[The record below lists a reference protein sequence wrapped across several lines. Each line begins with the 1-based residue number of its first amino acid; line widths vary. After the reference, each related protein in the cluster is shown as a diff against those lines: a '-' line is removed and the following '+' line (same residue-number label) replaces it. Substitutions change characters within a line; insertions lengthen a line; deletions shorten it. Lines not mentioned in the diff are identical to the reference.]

1 MAEASVITVN
11 YRMLEKGEMFSGG
24 LDRKETCIAD
34 AKSAIDHLPLETE
47 GIVLTGGEVTVV
59 KETLREVAEYVHAVR
74 AERFPHLKLSMET
87 NGTWVHD
94 QHSAYL
100 GMLELHSWGI
110 DQIIF
115 SGNDEA
121 HAQAGLNTDLIMR
134 GHDSPVSHAAERIA
148 FELYRLGIPYTPP
161 EFGGAWFHL
170 PLGRALETQTDF
182 RNFLPCFH
190 QRSSVREGLTM
201 AVDVD
206 GRLSPCVFGVVP
218 SISLS
223 ICLSRSLMCLISARV
238 LTTASHPPFAATV
251 TSEVSPIAVPTVS
264 RLIR

>member
-1 MAEASVITVN
+1 MRA
-11 YRMLEKGEMFSGG
+11 
-24 LDRKETCIAD
+24 AD

-218 SISLS
+218 SMGSIFDNDYNALMAKALTDPVLGTLMAEGSDKVAEKFGISLAHDPKETTEDG
-223 ICLSRSLMCLISARV
+223 CVNCISTFGALKERR
-238 LTTASHPPFAATV
+238 
-251 TSEVSPIAVPTVS
+251 I
-264 RLIR
+264 I